1 MQPPRSRKE
10 NILQTATRF
19 FSEKGFR
26 DTSMSEIAKVTGV
39 ADGTIFYHFK
49 TKGELFLAVLK
60 NFKEGIINELETF
73 QDTTVFS
80 TGLDMVEGTV
90 SFYFSLAERM
100 EERFLLLHRHYP
112 YKLAMDNLD
121 CRKHLEEIYTCF
133 IDLFDRAILQGQKD
147 GSIRELHSK
156 KQALLLFT
164 LVDGLVRLK
173 TYNLYRA
180 EPLYNDLIDSCRC
193 MLTSR

>member
-1 MQPPRSRKE
+1 
-10 NILQTATRF
+10 
-19 FSEKGFR
+19 
-26 DTSMSEIAKVTGV
+26 MSEIAKVTGV

-60 NFKEGIINELETF
+60 NFKEGIISELEAF
-73 QDTTVFS
+73 QDTADFD
-80 TGLDMVEGTV
+80 TGLDMVEGTIA
-90 SFYFSLAERM
+90 FYCSLAERM

-112 YKLAMDNLD
+112 YQLAMDNPD

-133 IDLFDRAILQGQKD
+133 INLFNHAIIKGQKD

-164 LVDGLVRLK
+164 LVDGLVRLE
-173 TYNLYRA
+173 TYNLFKA
-180 EPLYNDLIDSCRC
+180 GPLYNDLVDSCRC
-193 MLTSR
+193 MLTNTPQEKKPTFINPQNKRAHSL